1 MGAALPEQLTLANA
15 SQILQNL
22 DRSVLGAAGPVVQID
37 ASALKNFDSSAI
49 AVLLE
54 LRRRLLAQ
62 GKTLQVVAWPE
73 RLQGL
78 VALYGVGELLQ
89 A

>member
-1 MGAALPEQLTLANA
+1 MHAALPEQLNLANA
-15 SQILQNL
+15 GQILQTL
-22 DRSVLGAAGPVVQID
+22 DQTLTHAQGPLVQVDAGVLQD
-37 ASALKNFDSSAI
+37 FDSSAI

-54 LRRRLLAQ
+54 LRRRLQTQ
-62 GKTLQVVAWPE
+62 GKTLQVVAWPP